1 MAETEGGRYFVTY
14 IGTGVVELKGAGVFA
29 NGTAAFVGEDI
40 ARAALAQGGGWS
52 VKDPHGKEI
61 GSMPA
66 PAKSAPA
73 PAAPRHEE
81 KKPETKHEETKHEEK
96 KPEPAK
102 AEAAPAPEAAKA

>member
-81 KKPETKHEETKHEEK
+81 KKPETKHEETKHEEIK
-96 KPEPAK
+96 HEPAK